1 MMDSSPM
8 FHMFIVTSMV
18 LTAMVLTTNGQ
29 INRYINPTWL
39 EMDAN
44 SEYYPGGEVISQIL
58 QAYGLG
64 DNYGPS
70 RLRSTILDRNGYRRS
85 YPRNRIVNNLNNAYD
100 SDPLLTQE
108 YVDRNYDYVDNTIR
122 GSNYRYRSNLN
133 DIPRRTRI
141 NMVSA
146 PRTTYY
152 PADYIDRD
160 SVQPLSYS
168 RSRIVTGDPA
178 MSQELVVRGRE
189 TARLIPRSTVAT
201 DTNEKRKV

>member
-1 MMDSSPM
+1 MMDSLPM
-8 FHMFIVTSMV
+8 FHMLVITTMII
-18 LTAMVLTTNGQ
+18 TADGQ

-44 SEYYPGGEVISQIL
+44 SEFYPGGEVISQIL

-64 DNYGPS
+64 DSYGPS
-70 RLRSTILDRNGYRRS
+70 RLRSSVLDRNGYGRS
-85 YPRNRIVNNLNNAYD
+85 YPRNRIVNNLNNVYD

-122 GSNYRYRSNLN
+122 GSNHRNRNSLI

-146 PRTTYY
+146 PRTIYY
-152 PADYIDRD
+152 PADYVDRD
-160 SVQPLSYS
+160 PPALSYS
-168 RSRIVTGDPA
+168 RSRSVIGDPVT
-178 MSQELVVRGRE
+178 SQELIVRGRE
-189 TARLIPRSTVAT
+189 TSRLIPRSTVAT
-201 DTNEKRKV
+201 ETNEKRKI

>member
-1 MMDSSPM
+1 MTDSSPM
-8 FHMFIVTSMV
+8 FHMFVITSMV
-18 LTAMVLTTNGQ
+18 MSAMVLTSNGQ
-29 INRYINPTWL
+29 INRYINPVWL

-44 SEYYPGGEVISQIL
+44 SEFYPGGEVISQIL
-58 QAYGLG
+58 QDYGLA
-64 DNYGPS
+64 DSYGPS
-70 RLRSTILDRNGYRRS
+70 RLRSSIINRNGYRRS

-100 SDPLLTQE
+100 SDPLLNQE

-122 GSNYRYRSNLN
+122 GSNYRYRNSLN

-141 NMVSA
+141 NMISA

-152 PADYIDRD
+152 PADYVDRD
-160 SVQPLSYS
+160 SVPSLSYS
-168 RSRIVTGDPA
+168 RSRMVAGDPT

>member
-1 MMDSSPM
+1 M
-8 FHMFIVTSMV
+8 
-18 LTAMVLTTNGQ
+18 TAMVLTTNGQ

-44 SEYYPGGEVISQIL
+44 SEYYPGGEVLSQIL

-64 DNYGPS
+64 DSYGPS

-122 GSNYRYRSNLN
+122 
-133 DIPRRTRI
+133 
-141 NMVSA
+141 
-146 PRTTYY
+146 
-152 PADYIDRD
+152 
-160 SVQPLSYS
+160 
-168 RSRIVTGDPA
+168 
-178 MSQELVVRGRE
+178 
-189 TARLIPRSTVAT
+189 
-201 DTNEKRKV
+201 